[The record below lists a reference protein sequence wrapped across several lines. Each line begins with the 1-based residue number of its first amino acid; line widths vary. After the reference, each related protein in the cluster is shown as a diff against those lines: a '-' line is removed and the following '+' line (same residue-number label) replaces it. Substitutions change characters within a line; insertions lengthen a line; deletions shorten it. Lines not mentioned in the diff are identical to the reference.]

1 MTPRTVVHVIPTLN
15 VGGAEKQ
22 LALLLREIDR
32 SRFRPLVVCTT
43 RGGPLLEELSRHQV
57 PVQVIGKFGR
67 YDLSLVWRLGRW
79 LRRERPDLV
88 HTWMF
93 TANTW
98 GRLAALLARVPALVA
113 SERCVD
119 EWKGALHRG
128 LDRLLAT
135 RTNRMVANSK
145 AVADFLEVSEHI
157 PAERIRVVHNGL
169 AEDEMEKLRPRTEE
183 EVAALRRALNIPPGA
198 VVVGDVSRI
207 DAKNDLI
214 SWVAVVERLVS
225 RHTNLIAV
233 LAGAPVLEVEHR
245 YARRLEREIAQR
257 GLDGRV
263 RLLGMRRDL
272 ENVLPALDL
281 FLHTSATEGFPNS
294 LMEAMSAGVPVVATR
309 AGGTP
314 ELIEEGVSGYLA
326 PVGDVETLAERASH
340 LLANAALRRS
350 VGHEG
355 LRRVRERFSVRRMV
369 EATEQI
375 YEEVLEEA
383 GRA

>member
-1 MTPRTVVHVIPTLN
+1 M
-15 VGGAEKQ
+15 
-22 LALLLREIDR
+22 
-32 SRFRPLVVCTT
+32 
-43 RGGPLLEELSRHQV
+43 
-57 PVQVIGKFGR
+57 
-67 YDLSLVWRLGRW
+67 
-79 LRRERPDLV
+79 
-88 HTWMF
+88 
-93 TANTW
+93 
-98 GRLAALLARVPALVA
+98 
-113 SERCVD
+113 
-119 EWKGALHRG
+119 
-128 LDRLLAT
+128 
-135 RTNRMVANSK
+135 
-145 AVADFLEVSEHI
+145 
-157 PAERIRVVHNGL
+157 
-169 AEDEMEKLRPRTEE
+169 
-183 EVAALRRALNIPPGA
+183 AALRRALDIPPGA

-214 SWVAVVERLVS
+214 SWVAVIERLVS
-225 RHTNLIAV
+225 RHPNLIAL

-245 YARRLEREIAQR
+245 YARRLKREIARR

-314 ELIEEGVSGYLA
+314 ELIEEGASGYLA
-326 PVGDVETLAERASH
+326 EVGDVEKLAEKVSH
-340 LLANAALRRS
+340 LLADAALRHS
-350 VGHEG
+350 VGREG
-355 LRRVRERFSVRRMV
+355 LRRVRECFSLRRMV